1 VPDVAASWRDLL
13 GDRALVLTRDE
24 AIARGWFGEVTAA
37 VLPRLGD
44 VVVAAR
50 DDWGLFS
57 SVDFPYETRLVGL
70 HGSLTPVEMRIP
82 MLVD

>member
-1 VPDVAASWRDLL
+1 VQSRWRELL
-13 GDRALVLTRDE
+13 GGGALVLNRDE
-24 AIARGWFGEVTAA
+24 AVARGWFGEVSAA

-44 VVVAAR
+44 VVAAAR

-57 SVDFPYETRLVGL
+57 NVDFPYETRLIGL

-82 MLVD
+82 MLVA